1 MFMSDQ
7 QNAAQ
12 NNIGKQY
19 IFLKCCSVQI
29 LGKNTRKSKLSP

>member
-1 MFMSDQ
+1 MFMSGQ

-19 IFLKCCSVQI
+19 IFSECVQI
-29 LGKNTRKSKLSP
+29 LGNNARKSKLSP